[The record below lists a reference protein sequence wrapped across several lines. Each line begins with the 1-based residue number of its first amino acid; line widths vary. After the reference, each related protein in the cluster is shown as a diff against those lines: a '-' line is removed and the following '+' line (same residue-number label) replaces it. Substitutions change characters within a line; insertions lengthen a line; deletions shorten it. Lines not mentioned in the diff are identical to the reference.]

1 MGESCKTSR
10 GCYNFALRYTAE
22 STPNII
28 TRQQQVIKNIMNKP
42 KVIVTRRWPSKV
54 EEKLS
59 GIFDTKLNLQD
70 EPMSKHELQHALQT
84 ADAVL
89 PTVSDKITEEVLNI
103 RPIRAKILASYG
115 VGFNHIDLDA
125 AANAGLTVTNTPEV
139 LTDCTADLAM
149 ALLLTMARKI
159 GEGERH
165 LRNGDWS
172 GWRPT
177 HMMATRVSGKT
188 LGLIGMG
195 RIARAVAKR
204 AILGFDMNVLFYDP
218 TPPESK
224 ILGDLPVFACSSIKE
239 VLSKADF
246 VSIHCP
252 GGKATHH
259 LIDQEA
265 ISMMQ
270 PHAFLINTARG
281 DVIDENAL
289 VTALVNQE
297 IAGAALDVYEREPKI
312 SNALVSMEN
321 VVLLP
326 HLGSATTET
335 REAMGMRV
343 LDNLSK
349 FFEGKEPIDKI
360 I

>member
-1 MGESCKTSR
+1 MS
-10 GCYNFALRYTAE
+10 
-22 STPNII
+22 
-28 TRQQQVIKNIMNKP
+28 KP
-42 KVIVTRRWPSKV
+42 KVIVTRRWPSKI

-59 GIFDTKLNLQD
+59 DIFDTTLNLQD
-70 EPMSKHELQHALQT
+70 EPMSEHELQNALQT
-84 ADAVL
+84 ADALL
-89 PTVSDKITEEVLNI
+89 PTVSDKITEEVLNV
-103 RPIRAKILASYG
+103 RPIKAKILASYG
-115 VGFNHIDLDA
+115 VGFNHIDLNA
-125 AANAGLTVTNTPEV
+125 AENAGLTVTNTPEV

-204 AILGFDMNVLFYDP
+204 AALGFDMNVLFYDP
-218 TPPESK
+218 TPPESNVLAD
-224 ILGDLPVFACSSIKE
+224 IPAFPCSTMIE

-297 IAGAALDVYEREPKI
+297 IAGAALDVYEREPTI

-343 LDNLSK
+343 LDNLRK